1 MCFARSVSTAPLSTA
16 QIFGKFLFG
25 HRANPAAI
33 QEAIDAGHDINAA
46 DNADRWTILHY
57 ALVALTPPNT
67 EVVRVLLKNGAHIN
81 AAENRGWTP
90 LHFAARSAPLEVIA
104 MLLEA
109 GADPNIPRLDGITPL
124 HESILRK
131 QVDLDIVRAMTARG
145 GKPTEA
151 MMNFARAR
159 VSPIRLTLLA
169 LLGDAA

>member
-1 MCFARSVSTAPLSTA
+1 MSTAPLSTA

-46 DNADRWTILHY
+46 DNADKWTILHY
-57 ALVALTPPNT
+57 ALVALTPPHT
-67 EVVRVLLKNGAHIN
+67 EVVRVLVKNGAHIN
-81 AAENRGWTP
+81 AAEMRGWTP
-90 LHFAARSAPLEVIA
+90 LHFAARSAPLEVIE

-109 GADPNIPRLDGITPL
+109 GANPNLERLDGVTPL

-131 QVDLDIVRAMTARG
+131 QVDLDIVRAMLKRG

-151 MMNFARAR
+151 MMNFARVR